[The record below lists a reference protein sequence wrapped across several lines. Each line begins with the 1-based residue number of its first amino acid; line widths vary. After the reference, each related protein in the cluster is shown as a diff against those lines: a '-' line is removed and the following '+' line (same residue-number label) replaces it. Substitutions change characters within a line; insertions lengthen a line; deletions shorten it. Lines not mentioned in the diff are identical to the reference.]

1 MAKKY
6 IVDLNKDEKAELVAL
21 TQQETVSTERRTLI
35 DKTRL
40 TRLSKNVHLDA
51 QVIPKHK
58 ISTLYGVMIQFTI
71 LSTAWYIHLPRWAFN

>member
-40 TRLSKNVHLDA
+40 TVSVNRKWVGRGQCLVAEKTRSQKNA
-51 QVIPKHK
+51 
-58 ISTLYGVMIQFTI
+58 
-71 LSTAWYIHLPRWAFN
+71 

>member
-6 IVDLNKDEKAELVAL
+6 IVDMNKDEKAELVAL

-40 TRLSKNVHLDA
+40 TVSVNRKRVGRGQCLVAEKTRSQKNA
-51 QVIPKHK
+51 
-58 ISTLYGVMIQFTI
+58 
-71 LSTAWYIHLPRWAFN
+71 

>member
-6 IVDLNKDEKAELVAL
+6 IVDLNKDEKAELVVL

-40 TRLSKNVHLDA
+40 TVSVSR
-51 QVIPKHK
+51 
-58 ISTLYGVMIQFTI
+58 
-71 LSTAWYIHLPRWAFN
+71 